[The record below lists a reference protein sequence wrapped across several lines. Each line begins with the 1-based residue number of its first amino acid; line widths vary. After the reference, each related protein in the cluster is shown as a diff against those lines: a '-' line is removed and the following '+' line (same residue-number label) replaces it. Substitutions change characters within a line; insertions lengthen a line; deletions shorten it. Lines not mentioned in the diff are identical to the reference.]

1 MAYLLVYFNTLSEI
15 VEKLQKTAIRSLN
28 LALQTVLDENNHSP
42 AIARSRD
49 DILMNFVENMNKT
62 FDKLAGTYK
71 EDKIAI
77 DFESLSL
84 VQDEELTA
92 MVAVEG
98 MVAASR
104 NQHLASFISFN
115 TRLNALF
122 DDATVNE
129 STNPLDPQQVA
140 ASFTK
145 SIIEAKIDS
154 ADSLKIYRSFNA
166 HILKNIDKIIR
177 ESNQL
182 LIDNGVMPKLS
193 VDTIR
198 ARPSPSRTSARQE
211 TKAPDT
217 SAFGTVEEDHYKGA
231 TEQPELFSM
240 MQNLMHQ
247 DQTGSANALPMS
259 PDGST
264 MQGAPGAMQNRMS
277 GGMIGTPQQYA
288 VPASMIANKQSQG
301 VIQAFTPAEGE
312 QVEMVDQAQLMS
324 ILTNIQKSLDVRNQ
338 DQVSPNSLQDV
349 NKIDISSS
357 LGEMLQDTQEE
368 GVIAA
373 VDRQSSDIINL
384 VTLLYDAIWQDESV
398 PIPIKELIGRTQ
410 ITIIKIALSDTTF
423 FNKEDH
429 PARMILNE
437 FAEAGIGWTEV
448 DNLAEDPLYRKI
460 ESLVAKIQQNFDG
473 EIAFIENLIKDFRNF
488 KAKEVAKTRQLEQ
501 SILKSKERKER
512 LGDIE
517 KLVSQK
523 IEERVLGRELHPL
536 VVELLDLHFHKFMVM
551 LVLKEGPGSNAWKQ
565 SINTIDVLLWSVE
578 PHQQRGDR
586 KRLETVNP
594 RLLNNLK
601 KALRIAQIEASE
613 VNSLITRLQEVQ
625 EETFGFEE
633 QETSVEPT
641 LELSM
646 RDESS
651 PVVASAE
658 TVNEA
663 TETDRNISTNEPD
676 ATDIDPS
683 TSPSANESI
692 EEEQDEV
699 TALSE
704 DDPIFDQIDALS
716 VGIWVEFIGIDSE
729 QPIRCKLAAKIN
741 AIDKFIFVNRQ
752 GVKVVEKTRTGLAQE
767 IFDGTVKIISDGL
780 LFSRALESVIGDLR
794 DAQHVQHTG
803 GAYQKDSAG
812 A

>member
-1 MAYLLVYFNTLSEI
+1 LAYLLVYFNTLSEI
-15 VEKLQKTAIRSLN
+15 VEKLQKAAIRSLN

-71 EDKIAI
+71 EDKIAV

-84 VQDEELTA
+84 VKDEELTA

-104 NQHLASFISFN
+104 NQHLASYISFN

-154 ADSLKIYRSFNA
+154 ADSLKIYRSFNS

-182 LIDNGVMPKLS
+182 LIDNGIMPKLS

-217 SAFGTVEEDHYKGA
+217 SAFGTVEADHYKGA

-259 PDGST
+259 PNGST
-264 MQGAPGAMQNRMS
+264 MRGAPGAMQNPMS
-277 GGMIGTPQQYA
+277 GGMISTQQQYA
-288 VPASMIANKQSQG
+288 VPASMIANTQSQG

-324 ILTNIQKSLDVRNQ
+324 ILTNIQKSLNIRNQ

-460 ESLVAKIQQNFDG
+460 ESLVARIQQNFDG
-473 EIAFIENLIKDFRNF
+473 EIEFIENLIKDFRNF

-523 IEERVLGRELHPL
+523 IEERVLGRELHPFIL
-536 VVELLDLHFHKFMVM
+536 ELLDLHFHKFMVM

-601 KALRIAQIEASE
+601 KALRIAQIEANQ
-613 VNSLITRLQEVQ
+613 VNFLITRLQEVQ

-646 RDESS
+646 LDASS
-651 PVVASAE
+651 PVASAE

-676 ATDIDPS
+676 ATDIGPS
-683 TSPSANESI
+683 TSPSADESI

-699 TALSE
+699 TVLSE
-704 DDPIFDQIDALS
+704 DDPIFEQIDALS

>member
-15 VEKLQKTAIRSLN
+15 VEKLQKAAIRSLN

-71 EDKIAI
+71 EDKIAV

-84 VQDEELTA
+84 VKDEELTA

-104 NQHLASFISFN
+104 NQHLASYISFN

-154 ADSLKIYRSFNA
+154 ADSLKIYRSFNS

-182 LIDNGVMPKLS
+182 LIDNGIMPKLS

-217 SAFGTVEEDHYKGA
+217 SAFGTVEADHYKGA

-259 PDGST
+259 PNGST
-264 MQGAPGAMQNRMS
+264 MRGAPGAMQNPMS
-277 GGMIGTPQQYA
+277 GGMIGTQQQYA
-288 VPASMIANKQSQG
+288 VPASMIANTQSQG

-324 ILTNIQKSLDVRNQ
+324 ILTNIQKSLNIRNQ
-338 DQVSPNSLQDV
+338 DQVSPNRLQDV

-523 IEERVLGRELHPL
+523 IEERVLGRELHPFIL
-536 VVELLDLHFHKFMVM
+536 ELLDLHFHKFMVM

-601 KALRIAQIEASE
+601 KALRIAQIEANQ
-613 VNSLITRLQEVQ
+613 VNFLITRLQEVQ

-646 RDESS
+646 LDASS
-651 PVVASAE
+651 PVASAE

-676 ATDIDPS
+676 ATDIGPS
-683 TSPSANESI
+683 TSPSADESI

-699 TALSE
+699 TVLSE
-704 DDPIFDQIDALS
+704 DDPIFEQIDALS

-729 QPIRCKLAAKIN
+729 QPIRSKLAAKIN

-794 DAQHVQHTG
+794 DAQHVQHTA

>member
-1 MAYLLVYFNTLSEI
+1 LAYLLVYFNTLSEI
-15 VEKLQKTAIRSLN
+15 VEKLQKAAIRSLN

-71 EDKIAI
+71 EDKIAV

-84 VQDEELTA
+84 VKDEELTA

-104 NQHLASFISFN
+104 NQHLASYISFN

-129 STNPLDPQQVA
+129 STNPLDPQQVV

-154 ADSLKIYRSFNA
+154 ADSLKIYRSFNS

-182 LIDNGVMPKLS
+182 LIDNGIMPKLS

-217 SAFGTVEEDHYKGA
+217 SAFGTVEADHYKGA

-259 PDGST
+259 PNGST
-264 MQGAPGAMQNRMS
+264 MRGAPGAMQNPMS
-277 GGMIGTPQQYA
+277 GGMIGTQQQYA
-288 VPASMIANKQSQG
+288 VPASMIANTQSLG

-324 ILTNIQKSLDVRNQ
+324 ILTNIQKSLNIRNQ

-523 IEERVLGRELHPL
+523 IEERVLGRELHPFIL
-536 VVELLDLHFHKFMVM
+536 ELLDLHFHKFMVM

-601 KALRIAQIEASE
+601 KALRIAQIEANQ
-613 VNSLITRLQEVQ
+613 VNFLITRLQEVQ

-646 RDESS
+646 LDASS
-651 PVVASAE
+651 PVASAE

-676 ATDIDPS
+676 ATDIGPS
-683 TSPSANESI
+683 TSPSADESI

-699 TALSE
+699 TVLSE
-704 DDPIFDQIDALS
+704 DDPIFEQIDALS

-729 QPIRCKLAAKIN
+729 QPIRSKLAAKIN

>member
-1 MAYLLVYFNTLSEI
+1 LAYLLVYFNTLSEI
-15 VEKLQKTAIRSLN
+15 VEKLQKAAIRSLN

-71 EDKIAI
+71 EDKIAV

-84 VQDEELTA
+84 VKDEELTA

-104 NQHLASFISFN
+104 NQHLASYISFN

-154 ADSLKIYRSFNA
+154 ADSLKIYRSFNS

-182 LIDNGVMPKLS
+182 LIDNGIMPKLS

-217 SAFGTVEEDHYKGA
+217 SAFGTVEADHYKGA

-259 PDGST
+259 PNGST
-264 MQGAPGAMQNRMS
+264 MRGAPGAMQNPMS
-277 GGMIGTPQQYA
+277 GGMIGTQQQYA
-288 VPASMIANKQSQG
+288 VPASMIANTQSLG

-324 ILTNIQKSLDVRNQ
+324 ILTNIQKSLNIRNQ
-338 DQVSPNSLQDV
+338 DQVSPNRLQDV

-523 IEERVLGRELHPL
+523 IEERVLGRELHPFIL
-536 VVELLDLHFHKFMVM
+536 ELLDLHFHKFMVM

-601 KALRIAQIEASE
+601 KALRIAQIEANQ
-613 VNSLITRLQEVQ
+613 VNFLITRLQEVQ

-646 RDESS
+646 LDASS
-651 PVVASAE
+651 PVASAE

-676 ATDIDPS
+676 ATDIGPS
-683 TSPSANESI
+683 TSPSADESI

-699 TALSE
+699 TVLSE
-704 DDPIFDQIDALS
+704 DDPIFEQIDALS

-729 QPIRCKLAAKIN
+729 QPIRSKLAAKIN

-794 DAQHVQHTG
+794 DAQHVQHTA

>member
-15 VEKLQKTAIRSLN
+15 VEKLQKAAIRSLN

-71 EDKIAI
+71 EDKIAV

-84 VQDEELTA
+84 VKDEELTA

-104 NQHLASFISFN
+104 NQHLASYISFN

-129 STNPLDPQQVA
+129 STNPLDPQQVV

-154 ADSLKIYRSFNA
+154 ADSLKIYRSFNS

-182 LIDNGVMPKLS
+182 LIDNGIMPKLS

-217 SAFGTVEEDHYKGA
+217 SAFGTVEADHYKGA

-259 PDGST
+259 PNGST
-264 MQGAPGAMQNRMS
+264 MRGAPGAMQNPMS
-277 GGMIGTPQQYA
+277 GGMIGTQQQYA
-288 VPASMIANKQSQG
+288 VPASMIANTQSLG

-324 ILTNIQKSLDVRNQ
+324 ILTNIQKSLNIRNQ
-338 DQVSPNSLQDV
+338 DQVSPNRLQDV

-523 IEERVLGRELHPL
+523 IEERVLGRELHPFIL
-536 VVELLDLHFHKFMVM
+536 ELLDLHFHKFMVM

-601 KALRIAQIEASE
+601 KALRIAQIEANQ
-613 VNSLITRLQEVQ
+613 VNFLITRLQEVQ

-646 RDESS
+646 LDASS
-651 PVVASAE
+651 PVASAE

-676 ATDIDPS
+676 ATDIGPS
-683 TSPSANESI
+683 TSPSADESI

-699 TALSE
+699 TVLSE
-704 DDPIFDQIDALS
+704 DDPIFEQIDALS

-729 QPIRCKLAAKIN
+729 QPIRSKLAAKIN

-794 DAQHVQHTG
+794 DAQHVQHTA

>member
-1 MAYLLVYFNTLSEI
+1 LAYLLVYFNTLSEI
-15 VEKLQKTAIRSLN
+15 VEKLQKAAIRSLN

-71 EDKIAI
+71 EDKIAV

-84 VQDEELTA
+84 VKDEELTA

-104 NQHLASFISFN
+104 NQHLASYISFN

-129 STNPLDPQQVA
+129 STNPLDPQQVV

-154 ADSLKIYRSFNA
+154 ADSLKIYRSFNS

-182 LIDNGVMPKLS
+182 LIDNGIMPKLS

-217 SAFGTVEEDHYKGA
+217 SAFGTVEADHYKGA

-259 PDGST
+259 PNGST
-264 MQGAPGAMQNRMS
+264 MRGAPGAMQNPMS
-277 GGMIGTPQQYA
+277 GGMIGTQQQYA
-288 VPASMIANKQSQG
+288 VPASMIANTQSLG

-324 ILTNIQKSLDVRNQ
+324 ILTNIQKSLNIRNQ
-338 DQVSPNSLQDV
+338 DQVSPNRLQDV

-523 IEERVLGRELHPL
+523 IEERVLGRELHPFIL
-536 VVELLDLHFHKFMVM
+536 ELLDLHFHKFMVM

-601 KALRIAQIEASE
+601 KALRIAQIEANQ
-613 VNSLITRLQEVQ
+613 VNFLITRLQEVQ

-646 RDESS
+646 LDASS
-651 PVVASAE
+651 PVASAE

-676 ATDIDPS
+676 ATDIGPS
-683 TSPSANESI
+683 TSPSADESI

-699 TALSE
+699 TVLSE
-704 DDPIFDQIDALS
+704 DDPIFEQIDALS

-729 QPIRCKLAAKIN
+729 QPIRSKLAAKIN

-794 DAQHVQHTG
+794 DAQHVQHTA

>member
-1 MAYLLVYFNTLSEI
+1 LAYLLVYFNTLSEI
-15 VEKLQKTAIRSLN
+15 VEKLQKAAIRSLN

-71 EDKIAI
+71 EDKIAV

-84 VQDEELTA
+84 VKDEELTA

-104 NQHLASFISFN
+104 NQHLASYISFN

-154 ADSLKIYRSFNA
+154 ADSLKIYRSFNS

-182 LIDNGVMPKLS
+182 LIDNGIMPKLS

-217 SAFGTVEEDHYKGA
+217 SAFGTVEADHYKGA

-259 PDGST
+259 PNGST
-264 MQGAPGAMQNRMS
+264 MRGAPGAMQNPMS
-277 GGMIGTPQQYA
+277 GGVISTQQQYA
-288 VPASMIANKQSQG
+288 VPASMIANTQSQG

-324 ILTNIQKSLDVRNQ
+324 ILTNIQKSLNIRNQ

-460 ESLVAKIQQNFDG
+460 ESLVARIQQNFDG
-473 EIAFIENLIKDFRNF
+473 EIEFIENLIKDFRNF

-523 IEERVLGRELHPL
+523 IEERVLGRELHPFIL
-536 VVELLDLHFHKFMVM
+536 ELLDLHFHKFMVM

-601 KALRIAQIEASE
+601 KALRIAQIEANQ
-613 VNSLITRLQEVQ
+613 VNFLITRLQEVQ

-646 RDESS
+646 LDASS
-651 PVVASAE
+651 PVASAE

-676 ATDIDPS
+676 ATDIGPS
-683 TSPSANESI
+683 TSPSADESI

-699 TALSE
+699 TVLSE
-704 DDPIFDQIDALS
+704 DDPIFEQIDALS